1 MYSAGTVNTNED
13 TTHQLRWK
21 HDNTSWPYIRKRIVG
36 IPIWKQKIRKLRVE
50 SKELFWKNTRFFYR
64 IINWY
69 TKETTNIRT
78 TGAITICLSMRHV
91 YQVYIYRSVTQE
103 RFKKIRILNW
113 IKMTKKVQWGHLV
126 DIHWVLWSARLCS
139 RVACFRMTII
149 FRFLF
154 FIGVWKQAGDFKV
167 IVFLLWWG

>member
-1 MYSAGTVNTNED
+1 MRIRHISCVGNTTIPPD
-13 TTHQLRWK
+13 R
-21 HDNTSWPYIRKRIVG
+21 TSGKRIVG

-78 TGAITICLSMRHV
+78 TGAITICLSMRPRLPSL
-91 YQVYIYRSVTQE
+91 YIQKCHTR
-103 RFKKIRILNW
+103 KIQKDTNLLNW

-154 FIGVWKQAGDFKV
+154 FIGVWKQAGDFNV